1 MERTTK
7 KFLPDETSKAL
18 KNQGFSENS
27 FKVVT
32 RFQVGCTIRKLA
44 ELKRSWKNMM
54 EAEKPLQNKGFQLP
68 FLF

>member
-1 MERTTK
+1 MVFPLLVLGGGGEGRT
-7 KFLPDETSKAL
+7 LAPL
-18 KNQGFSENS
+18 
-27 FKVVT
+27 T
-32 RFQVGCTIRKLA
+32 RPATFRVGCTIRKLA